1 MVYLFSTNL
10 IWMNQNRSHIEYPFR
25 RISEMVLLKLW
36 ANPSEQFESH
46 LIVIVVNRACN
57 HLFDFCVFL
66 VTNDSHNQSEMDSAS
81 ISTALQNMDV
91 GTGNTGGNMED
102 AMQNFI
108 KNHVLSNP
116 ITCESTKTKW
126 VISVCRLAMFDFFFF
141 VFSFSHY
148 LHEVFFFCHLNNF
161 PLAPIHQNSSYWWFI
176 YDDDGRWQTNFSNLI
191 FGQRN
196 RKKNRHPN
204 RIAKRKFI

>member
-126 VISVCRLAMFDFFFF
+126 VISVCRLAMFDFFFCLQF
-141 VFSFSHY
+141 FALFARSFLFLPFEQFSTRSDSPKLILLMIY
-148 LHEVFFFCHLNNF
+148 L
-161 PLAPIHQNSSYWWFI
+161 WWWWSLTDKLFKPHF
-176 YDDDGRWQTNFSNLI
+176 WPKKQ
-191 FGQRN
+191 
-196 RKKNRHPN
+196 KKNRHPN